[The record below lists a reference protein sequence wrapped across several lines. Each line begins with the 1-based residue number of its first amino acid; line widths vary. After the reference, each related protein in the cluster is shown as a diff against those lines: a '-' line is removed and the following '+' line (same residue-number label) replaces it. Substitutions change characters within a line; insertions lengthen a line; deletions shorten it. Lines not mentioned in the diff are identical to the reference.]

1 MQSQWYIIIG
11 IIIGVLAIVA
21 GLAYITYQAS
31 IASPSTALL
40 LEISS
45 PKSTYNISEPLILN
59 LKLTNQGSRNLEILD
74 NIYLENYPYSFD
86 IINSTGNKVSF
97 FGSELMIDYE
107 DNFFK
112 QLRSGESDTLTID
125 LKFDTDNNTPRYDLN
140 EPGMYTITA
149 SYWQPYED
157 LEIVSNR
164 ITITLN

>member
-1 MQSQWYIIIG
+1 MQSQWYVIIG
-11 IIIGVLAIVA
+11 IIIVILAIVA
-21 GLAYITYQAS
+21 GVVYFTYQANL
-31 IASPSTALL
+31 ASTSTLI

-45 PKSTYNISEPLILN
+45 PKSTYNISEPLVLS
-59 LKLTNQGSRNLEILD
+59 LKLTNQGNQDLEILD

-86 IINSTGNKVSF
+86 IINSTGNRVSF

-112 QLRSGESDTLTID
+112 QLRSGESDTHMID
-125 LKFDTDNNTPRYDLN
+125 LKFDIDNNSPRYDLS